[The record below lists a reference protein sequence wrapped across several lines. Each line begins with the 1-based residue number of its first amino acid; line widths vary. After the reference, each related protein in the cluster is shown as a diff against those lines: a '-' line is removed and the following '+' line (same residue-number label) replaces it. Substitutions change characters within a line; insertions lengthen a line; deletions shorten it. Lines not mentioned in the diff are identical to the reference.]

1 MAFGATGGAAGGGRR
16 PFFRRRKTCPFS
28 GPNAPKID
36 YKDTKLLSRYIS
48 ERGKIVPSRITA
60 VSAKKQRELA
70 QAIKRARFLGL
81 LPYVIRYAR
90 LWRAASRGPSPY
102 QIAQR

>member
-1 MAFGATGGAAGGGRR
+1 MAFERGGDRGGSAGGGGGGGGGGRR

-36 YKDTKLLSRYIS
+36 YKDTKLLSRYVS

-70 QAIKRARFLGL
+70 QAIKRARVLGL
-81 LPYVIRYAR
+81 LPYVIR
-90 LWRAASRGPSPY
+90 
-102 QIAQR
+102 

>member
-1 MAFGATGGAAGGGRR
+1 MSMQQTPSRR

-28 GPNAPKID
+28 SDSSPKID
-36 YKDTKLLSRYIS
+36 YKDVRLLQRYVS

-70 QAIKRARFLGL
+70 KAIKRARFLGL
-81 LPYVIRYAR
+81 LPYLIK
-90 LWRAASRGPSPY
+90 
-102 QIAQR
+102 

>member
-70 QAIKRARFLGL
+70 QAIKRARILGL
-81 LPYVIRYAR
+81 LPFVIR
-90 LWRAASRGPSPY
+90 
-102 QIAQR
+102 

>member
-1 MAFGATGGAAGGGRR
+1 MTAAPRR

-28 GPNAPKID
+28 GAQAPKINF
-36 YKDTKLLSRYIS
+36 KDIKLLTRFVS

-70 QAIKRARFLGL
+70 RAIKRARYLSL
-81 LPYVIRYAR
+81 LPYVMK
-90 LWRAASRGPSPY
+90 
-102 QIAQR
+102 

>member
-1 MAFGATGGAAGGGRR
+1 MSDRDSQSDGNKEGRSSARR

-28 GPNAPKID
+28 SDSSPKID
-36 YKDTKLLSRYIS
+36 YKDVKLLSRYLS

-70 QAIKRARFLGL
+70 RAIKRARNLAL
-81 LPYVIRYAR
+81 LPFVVK
-90 LWRAASRGPSPY
+90 
-102 QIAQR
+102 